1 MASNIRER
9 RGKKVDVK
17 PKLFVDEDTKVDSFP
32 KNEKGEPVIH
42 MDSQLF
48 GMGSNSLQL
57 TYETSNIN
65 HARYLHDMLLP
76 LGPLFLAISAT
87 SPLYRGMISE
97 IDTRWSV
104 ISESVDSRTEEEMN
118 PESENYVYKSRY
130 SGMNHYISLH
140 EYVKKEDT
148 DTPQLKVNPAHF
160 EMLKEAGLDDVLASH
175 IA

>member
-1 MASNIRER
+1 
-9 RGKKVDVK
+9 
-17 PKLFVDEDTKVDSFP
+17 
-32 KNEKGEPVIH
+32 
-42 MDSQLF
+42 
-48 GMGSNSLQL
+48 
-57 TYETSNIN
+57 
-65 HARYLHDMLLP
+65 
-76 LGPLFLAISAT
+76 
-87 SPLYRGMISE
+87 MISE

-104 ISESVDSRTEEEMN
+104 ISESVDSRTEDEMN
-118 PESENYVYKSRY
+118 PESESYVYKSRY